1 MEELAYASFRDFK
14 YDVLKEIPQGGL
26 GIFLYAWSL
35 CAFFN
40 MEYTSESSF
49 LEKGKKVIGA
59 NFKSSGE
66 ARVASTFDQK
76 CPDFLGGNSTR
87 DVAVCTLLPVL

>member
-1 MEELAYASFRDFK
+1 MEELAYASFGDFK

-59 NFKSSGE
+59 NSSHQGKPVWQ
-66 ARVASTFDQK
+66 A
-76 CPDFLGGNSTR
+76 FLTSG
-87 DVAVCTLLPVL
+87 TLPF